1 MHSYSSLIP
10 SIDLPAC
17 LFDNGSL
24 RALLTRV
31 MFLSLLVES
40 YHAVQLVAWAAS
52 LLEMPT
58 IQLKLAM
65 IVADLHG

>member
-1 MHSYSSLIP
+1 MHGNSCLIP

-40 YHAVQLVAWAAS
+40 YHAVQLVTWAAS
-52 LLEMPT
+52 LLKMPA
-58 IQLKLAM
+58 IQLELAM
-65 IVADLHG
+65 VITDLHG